1 MVWAEITPG
10 KQEASMSSTTLSL
23 EQEKEAQQLASRVQE
38 AIEAEILQMTRI
50 LVSKEPSNLFGKTEF
65 DIRDI
70 VHRIGAK
77 VFELHLA
84 QKKTAM
90 KAAVSPAPTVSG
102 PRNSKGIAPK
112 RR

>member
-1 MVWAEITPG
+1 
-10 KQEASMSSTTLSL
+10 MSATTLSL
-23 EQEKEAQQLASRVQE
+23 EQEKEAQQLASRVHA
-38 AIEAEILQMTRI
+38 AIETEILQMARM
-50 LVSKEPSNLFGKTEF
+50 LVSKEPANLFGKTEF

-70 VHRIGAK
+70 VHRIGAR

-90 KAAVSPAPTVSG
+90 SAAVSPAPTVSR
-102 PRNSKGIAPK
+102 PRNFKGIAPK